1 MSRIIINNE
10 SGLEDEDVLSH
21 IHAVV
26 KKGKISNGTYGKQ
39 YCHIVTF
46 SDSIIVSAS
55 VTKSGTDTFL
65 ILKEG
70 N

>member
-10 SGLEDEDVLSH
+10 SGIEDIDVLFYVKH
-21 IHAVV
+21 VV

-46 SDSIIVSAS
+46 SDSITVSAS
-55 VTKSGTDTFL
+55 VTKSGTNTFL